1 MIRRREFITLLGGTA
16 AAWPLA
22 ASAQQ
27 TTTTIGFRQGLNE
40 AGFFEGRNLTIEYRW
55 ARFDNARL
63 PQLAADLVGR
73 KVAAIATPG
82 SPAATVAAKAATA
95 TVPIVFATS
104 GDPVEI
110 GL

>member
-1 MIRRREFITLLGGTA
+1 M
-16 AAWPLA
+16 
-22 ASAQQ
+22 
-27 TTTTIGFRQGLNE
+27 E

-95 TVPIVFATS
+95 TRAWQASQSLRSLFLPARFSS
-104 GDPVEI
+104 GVEYRSPL
-110 GL
+110 GQRAMPCRCFTPTVNLPKSAA